1 MVGWGDRLERGC
13 TVSWVVVASTIYTEA
28 RKKDGS
34 FARGTGAINT
44 EAGLGREASRSIFSC
59 GEWTLDSPTFLYS
72 RGLLLWLR
80 PAPAALWPP
89 TLPVPPVCHC
99 WPRLW
104 LLKLRR
110 LYYSTCQTAGKAPAR
125 RCCQKK
131 QPQQSPGAWRVSE
144 HQRNTRESRISAHTC
159 QRWDSSRRWQWYGHR
174 HSQDSHLPNHVAID
188 QEPIKCNARISLRS
202 SIWCRFVLSA
212 AVERVTVY

>member
-125 RCCQKK
+125 RCCQKSSHSK
-131 QPQQSPGAWRVSE
+131 ALGPDVWVSIRGTQE
-144 HQRNTRESRISAHTC
+144 KAGYLPIPAKDGTVLGGGSGMVIGIVRTHIYQIMWPLTK
-159 QRWDSSRRWQWYGHR
+159 
-174 HSQDSHLPNHVAID
+174 SQ
-188 QEPIKCNARISLRS
+188 
-202 SIWCRFVLSA
+202 
-212 AVERVTVY
+212 